1 MDALADIALHGLGVE
16 MSLLIFIA
24 AIWAGAINTVVG
36 SGTLVTF
43 PVLVA
48 MGVPPVSAT
57 VSNAMG
63 LIAGNFTGAWGYRR
77 EIRQVKSVLVKL
89 IPASILGGVIGAAL
103 LISLPEEVF
112 GRVAPILIVVS
123 LVFVLAQ
130 PKLSAWVRARAARR
144 DEASGPG
151 VIEGSDVSESTD
163 ASERADVSESTDV
176 SGNTDRD
183 EPSKAKKSP
192 SMPTVSLVLM
202 LLVFAAGIYGGYF
215 VAAQGILLMGILG
228 IFLMA
233 NIQQANGV
241 KNLLVAVV
249 NLTAAISYV
258 LVDYLLREPDER
270 VILWGV
276 VAIIAV
282 GSTLGGLIGAW
293 VGRRLSPLVLRGII
307 VTLGLVALFVMLR
320 NLFMA

>member
-1 MDALADIALHGLGVE
+1 MEALADFELHGLGIE
-16 MSLLIFIA
+16 YLLIILVA
-24 AIWAGAINTVVG
+24 GLWAGAINTVVG

-89 IPASILGGVIGAAL
+89 IPASVLGGVIGAVL
-103 LISLPEEVF
+103 LITLPEEVF

-123 LVFVLAQ
+123 LVFVIAQ
-130 PKLSAWVRARAARR
+130 PKLSAWVRARAAVREN
-144 DEASGPG
+144 DAGAGAGAGAGAPKSG
-151 VIEGSDVSESTD
+151 
-163 ASERADVSESTDV
+163 
-176 SGNTDRD
+176 
-183 EPSKAKKSP
+183 KP

-249 NLTAAISYV
+249 NLTAAISYLV
-258 LVDYLLREPDER
+258 VDYLLREPDER

-293 VGRRLSPLVLRGII
+293 VGRRLSPLVLRLII

-320 NLFMA
+320 PLFLGG

>member
-1 MDALADIALHGLGVE
+1 MDALLDFSLNGLGLGA
-16 MSLLIFIA
+16 LLLVLLA
-24 AIWAGAINTVVG
+24 GIWAGAINTVVG

-77 EIRQVKSVLVKL
+77 EIRQVRSILAKL
-89 IPASILGGVIGAAL
+89 IPASLVGGVIGATL
-103 LISLPEEVF
+103 LITLPEEVF
-112 GRVAPILIVVS
+112 GRAAPVLIVIS
-123 LVFVLAQ
+123 LGFVILQ
-130 PKLSAWVRARAARR
+130 PRLSRWVKARAAKR
-144 DEASGPG
+144 DQPVDAE
-151 VIEGSDVSESTD
+151 EGEERDVPE
-163 ASERADVSESTDV
+163 ER
-176 SGNTDRD
+176 
-183 EPSKAKKSP
+183 KSP
-192 SMPTVSLVLM
+192 SMPAVSLVLI
-202 LLVFAAGIYGGYF
+202 LLVFLAGIYGGYF

-228 IFLMA
+228 IFLAA

-258 LVDYLLREPDER
+258 IVDFLIREPDDR

-276 VAIIAV
+276 VLIIAV
-282 GSTLGGLIGAW
+282 GSTVGGLIGAW
-293 VGRRLSPLVLRGII
+293 VGRRLSPVVLRAVI
-307 VTLGLVALFVMLR
+307 VTLGLVALAVMLN
-320 NLFMA
+320 NLFGWV

>member
-1 MDALADIALHGLGVE
+1 MDALLDLTLNDLGLGA
-16 MSLLIFIA
+16 LLLVLLA
-24 AIWAGAINTVVG
+24 GIWAGAINTVVG

-77 EIRQVKSVLVKL
+77 EIRQVKGILVKL
-89 IPASILGGVIGAAL
+89 IPASLVGGVIGATL
-103 LISLPEEVF
+103 LITLPEEVF
-112 GRVAPILIVVS
+112 GRVAPILIVIS
-123 LVFVLAQ
+123 LGFVIFQ
-130 PKLSAWVRARAARR
+130 PRLSRWVKARAAQREQPVDAEEGEER
-144 DEASGPG
+144 DVPE
-151 VIEGSDVSESTD
+151 
-163 ASERADVSESTDV
+163 ER
-176 SGNTDRD
+176 
-183 EPSKAKKSP
+183 KSP
-192 SMPTVSLVLM
+192 SMPAVSLVLI
-202 LLVFAAGIYGGYF
+202 LLVFLAGIYGGYF

-228 IFLMA
+228 VFLAA

-258 LVDYLLREPDER
+258 IVDFLIRDPDDR

-276 VAIIAV
+276 VLIIAI
-282 GSTLGGLIGAW
+282 GSTIGGLIGAW
-293 VGRRLSPLVLRGII
+293 VGRRLSPVVLRAVI
-307 VTLGLVALFVMLR
+307 VTLGLVALAVMLN
-320 NLFMA
+320 NLFGWV

>member
-1 MDALADIALHGLGVE
+1 MDALLDVTLNDLGLGA
-16 MSLLIFIA
+16 LLLVLLA
-24 AIWAGAINTVVG
+24 GIWAGAINTVVG

-77 EIRQVKSVLVKL
+77 EIRQVKGILVKL
-89 IPASILGGVIGAAL
+89 IPASLLGGVIGATL
-103 LISLPEEVF
+103 LITLPEEVF
-112 GRVAPILIVVS
+112 GRVAPILIVIS
-123 LVFVLAQ
+123 LGFVIFQ
-130 PKLSAWVRARAARR
+130 PRLSRWVKARAAKR
-144 DEASGPG
+144 DQPVDAE
-151 VIEGSDVSESTD
+151 EGEERDVPE
-163 ASERADVSESTDV
+163 ER
-176 SGNTDRD
+176 
-183 EPSKAKKSP
+183 KSP
-192 SMPTVSLVLM
+192 SMPAVSLVLI
-202 LLVFAAGIYGGYF
+202 LLVFLAGIYGGYF

-228 IFLMA
+228 IFLAA

-258 LVDYLLREPDER
+258 IVDFLIRDPDDR

-276 VAIIAV
+276 VLIIAI

-293 VGRRLSPLVLRGII
+293 VGRRLSPVVLRAVI
-307 VTLGLVALFVMLR
+307 VTLGLVALAVMLN
-320 NLFMA
+320 NLFGWV

>member
-1 MDALADIALHGLGVE
+1 MDALLDFSLHGLGLE
-16 MSLLIFIA
+16 LLLLILLA
-24 AIWAGAINTVVG
+24 GIWAGAINTVVG

-77 EIRQVKSVLVKL
+77 EIRQVKGILVKL
-89 IPASILGGVIGAAL
+89 IPASLLGGVIGATL
-103 LISLPEEVF
+103 LITLPEEVF
-112 GRVAPILIVVS
+112 GRVAPILIVIS
-123 LVFVLAQ
+123 LGFVIFQ
-130 PKLSAWVRARAARR
+130 PRLSRWVKARAARR
-144 DEASGPG
+144 DQPVDPE
-151 VIEGSDVSESTD
+151 EGQ
-163 ASERADVSESTDV
+163 EREVPE
-176 SGNTDRD
+176 
-183 EPSKAKKSP
+183 EEKSP
-192 SMPTVSLVLM
+192 SMPAVSLILI
-202 LLVFAAGIYGGYF
+202 LLVFLAGIYGGYF

-228 IFLMA
+228 VFLAA

-258 LVDYLLREPDER
+258 IVDFLIREPDDR

-276 VAIIAV
+276 VVIIAI
-282 GSTLGGLIGAW
+282 GSTFGGLIGAW
-293 VGRRLSPLVLRGII
+293 VGRRLSPVVLRAII
-307 VTLGLVALFVMLR
+307 VTLGLVALAVMLN
-320 NLFMA
+320 NLFGWV

>member
-1 MDALADIALHGLGVE
+1 MEALADIALHGLGVE
-16 MSLLIFIA
+16 MLLLIFIA

-123 LVFVLAQ
+123 LIFVLAQ

-144 DEASGPG
+144 DEASGSG
-151 VIEGSDVSESTD
+151 VIEGSDVSEGTDVSEGSD
-163 ASERADVSESTDV
+163 ASEGTDV
-176 SGNTDRD
+176 TEGEES
-183 EPSKAKKSP
+183 SKAKKAP

-320 NLFMA
+320 NLFWA

>member
-1 MDALADIALHGLGVE
+1 MEALADFFLDDLSVAQL
-16 MSLLIFIA
+16 LLILLA
-24 AIWAGAINTVVG
+24 GLWAGAINTVVG

-77 EIRQVKSVLVKL
+77 EIRQVKSVLKNLV
-89 IPASILGGVIGAAL
+89 PASILGGVIGATL
-103 LISLPEEVF
+103 LITLPEEVF

-123 LVFVLAQ
+123 LAFVIAQ
-130 PKLSAWVRARAARR
+130 PRLSAWVRKRAAAREK
-144 DEASGPG
+144 DAGASAPDAATEGAAVESASPESGSTEA
-151 VIEGSDVSESTD
+151 
-163 ASERADVSESTDV
+163 
-176 SGNTDRD
+176 
-183 EPSKAKKSP
+183 EPSKAKKP
-192 SMPTVSLVLM
+192 SLPTVSLVLM

-258 LVDYLLREPDER
+258 LVDYLLRDAADR
-270 VILWGV
+270 LILWEIV
-276 VAIIAV
+276 VVIAV

-293 VGRRLSPLVLRGII
+293 VGRRLSPLVLRLII

-320 NLFMA
+320 NLFVG

>member
-1 MDALADIALHGLGVE
+1 MEALADFFLDDLSVAQL
-16 MSLLIFIA
+16 LLILVA
-24 AIWAGAINTVVG
+24 GIWAGAINTVVG

-77 EIRQVKSVLVKL
+77 EIRQVKSVLKKL
-89 IPASILGGVIGAAL
+89 VPASILGGVIGATL
-103 LISLPEEVF
+103 LITLPEEVF
-112 GRVAPILIVVS
+112 GRVAPILIVIS
-123 LVFVLAQ
+123 LGFVIAQ
-130 PKLSAWVRARAARR
+130 PRLSAWVRARAAAREK
-144 DEASGPG
+144 DAESPGPAADSTNDVTG
-151 VIEGSDVSESTD
+151 DPAEGAPE
-163 ASERADVSESTDV
+163 
-176 SGNTDRD
+176 
-183 EPSKAKKSP
+183 KAATPGKP

-258 LVDYLLREPDER
+258 LVDYLLREAADR
-270 VILWGV
+270 VILWEV
-276 VAIIAV
+276 VVVIAV

-293 VGRRLSPLVLRGII
+293 VGRRLSPLVLRLII

-320 NLFMA
+320 NLFVG

>member
-1 MDALADIALHGLGVE
+1 MDALLDFSLNGLGLGA
-16 MSLLIFIA
+16 LLLVLLA
-24 AIWAGAINTVVG
+24 GIWAGAINTVVG

-77 EIRQVKSVLVKL
+77 EIRQVKGILAKL
-89 IPASILGGVIGAAL
+89 IPASLLGGVIGATL
-103 LISLPEEVF
+103 LITLPEEVF
-112 GRVAPILIVVS
+112 GRVAPVLIVIS
-123 LVFVLAQ
+123 LGFVIFQ
-130 PKLSAWVRARAARR
+130 PRLSRWVKARAVRR
-144 DEASGPG
+144 ERPMDAE
-151 VIEGSDVSESTD
+151 EGE
-163 ASERADVSESTDV
+163 ERDIPE
-176 SGNTDRD
+176 
-183 EPSKAKKSP
+183 EKKSP
-192 SMPTVSLVLM
+192 SMPAVGLM
-202 LLVFAAGIYGGYF
+202 LILLVFLAGIYGGYF
-215 VAAQGILLMGILG
+215 VAAQGILLMAILG
-228 IFLMA
+228 IFLAA

-258 LVDYLLREPDER
+258 IVDFLIRDPDDR

-276 VAIIAV
+276 VLIIAI

-293 VGRRLSPLVLRGII
+293 IGRRMSPVVLRAVI
-307 VTLGLVALFVMLR
+307 VTLGLVALAVMLN
-320 NLFMA
+320 NLFGWV

>member
-1 MDALADIALHGLGVE
+1 MEALADFFLDDLSVAQL
-16 MSLLIFIA
+16 LLILVA
-24 AIWAGAINTVVG
+24 GIWAGAINTVVG

-89 IPASILGGVIGAAL
+89 IPASVLGGVIGAVL
-103 LISLPEEVF
+103 LITLPEEVF
-112 GRVAPILIVVS
+112 SRVAPILIVVS
-123 LVFVLAQ
+123 LGFVIAQ
-130 PKLSAWVRARAARR
+130 PKLSAWVRARAAAR
-144 DEASGPG
+144 EKGAGG
-151 VIEGSDVSESTD
+151 AD
-163 ASERADVSESTDV
+163 ASAKDAGSADVGSADV
-176 SGNTDRD
+176 GTPKSG
-183 EPSKAKKSP
+183 KP
-192 SMPTVSLVLM
+192 SMPTVGLALM

-249 NLTAAISYV
+249 NLTAAISYMF
-258 LVDYLLREPDER
+258 VDYVLRDAGER
-270 VILWGV
+270 VILWEIV
-276 VAIIAV
+276 VVIAV
-282 GSTLGGLIGAW
+282 GSTLGGLVGAW
-293 VGRRLSPLVLRGII
+293 VGRRLSPLVLRLII

-320 NLFMA
+320 NLFLGG

>member
-1 MDALADIALHGLGVE
+1 MEALADFFLTDLSLAQL
-16 MSLLIFIA
+16 LLILVA
-24 AIWAGAINTVVG
+24 GIWAGAINTVVG

-48 MGVPPVSAT
+48 MGVAPVSAT

-77 EIRQVKSVLVKL
+77 EIRQVKSVLIKL
-89 IPASILGGVIGAAL
+89 VPASILGGIIGATL
-103 LISLPEEVF
+103 LITLPEEVF

-123 LVFVLAQ
+123 LAFVIAQ
-130 PKLSAWVRARAARR
+130 PRLSAWVRARAAAREEEKR
-144 DEASGPG
+144 PDQPG
-151 VIEGSDVSESTD
+151 AEPAAADTD
-163 ASERADVSESTDV
+163 AGADGGTPNDGGEA
-176 SGNTDRD
+176 GA
-183 EPSKAKKSP
+183 AKPAKP
-192 SMPTVSLVLM
+192 SMPSVSLVLM

-249 NLTAAISYV
+249 NLTAAISYLV
-258 LVDYLLREPDER
+258 VDYLIREPDER

-276 VAIIAV
+276 VGIIAV

-293 VGRRLSPLVLRGII
+293 VGRRLSPLVLRLVI

-320 NLFMA
+320 NLFLAG

>member
-1 MDALADIALHGLGVE
+1 MEALADFELHGLGIE
-16 MSLLIFIA
+16 FLLLILVA
-24 AIWAGAINTVVG
+24 GVWAGAINTVVG

-48 MGVPPVSAT
+48 MGIPPVSAT

-77 EIRQVKSVLVKL
+77 EIRQVKSVLIKL
-89 IPASILGGVIGAAL
+89 VPASVLGGVIGAVL
-103 LISLPEEVF
+103 LITLPEEVF

-123 LVFVLAQ
+123 LAFVIAQ
-130 PKLSAWVRARAARR
+130 PRLSAWVRARAAAREEEKR
-144 DEASGPG
+144 PDQPGAEPAAADTEAGTTN
-151 VIEGSDVSESTD
+151 DADATD
-163 ASERADVSESTDV
+163 DAGA
-176 SGNTDRD
+176 
-183 EPSKAKKSP
+183 AKSAKP

-249 NLTAAISYV
+249 NLTAAISYLV
-258 LVDYLLREPDER
+258 VDYLLREPDDR

-276 VAIIAV
+276 VGIIAV

-293 VGRRLSPLVLRGII
+293 VGRRLSPLVLRLVI

-320 NLFMA
+320 NLFLGG

>member
-1 MDALADIALHGLGVE
+1 MEALADFELHGLGIE
-16 MSLLIFIA
+16 FLLLILVA
-24 AIWAGAINTVVG
+24 GVWAGAINTVVG

-48 MGVPPVSAT
+48 MGIPPVSAT

-77 EIRQVKSVLVKL
+77 EIRQVKSVLIKL
-89 IPASILGGVIGAAL
+89 VPTSVLGGVIGAVL
-103 LISLPEEVF
+103 LITLPEEVF

-123 LVFVLAQ
+123 LAFVIAQ
-130 PKLSAWVRARAARR
+130 PRLSAWVRARAAAREEEKR
-144 DEASGPG
+144 PDQPGAEPAAADADAGADGGADEA
-151 VIEGSDVSESTD
+151 
-163 ASERADVSESTDV
+163 AA
-176 SGNTDRD
+176 
-183 EPSKAKKSP
+183 AKPAKP

-249 NLTAAISYV
+249 NLTAAISYLV
-258 LVDYLLREPDER
+258 VDYLIREPDER

-276 VAIIAV
+276 VGIIAV

-293 VGRRLSPLVLRGII
+293 VGRRLSPLVLRLVI

-320 NLFMA
+320 NLFLGG

>member
-1 MDALADIALHGLGVE
+1 MEALADIALHGLGVE
-16 MSLLIFIA
+16 MLLLIFIA

-123 LVFVLAQ
+123 LIFVLAQ

-144 DEASGPG
+144 DEASGSG
-151 VIEGSDVSESTD
+151 VIEGSDVPEGPDVSEASD
-163 ASERADVSESTDV
+163 ASEGEES
-176 SGNTDRD
+176 
-183 EPSKAKKSP
+183 SKAKKAP

-320 NLFMA
+320 NLFWA

>member
-1 MDALADIALHGLGVE
+1 MEALAEFFLNELSLGQL
-16 MSLLIFIA
+16 LLILLA
-24 AIWAGAINTVVG
+24 GIWAGAINTVVG

-77 EIRQVKSVLVKL
+77 EIRQVRSVLVKL
-89 IPASILGGVIGAAL
+89 VPASVLGGVIGAIL
-103 LISLPEEVF
+103 LITLPEEVF
-112 GRVAPILIVVS
+112 GRVAPILILIS
-123 LVFVLAQ
+123 LGFVIAQ
-130 PKLSAWVRARAARR
+130 PKLSAWVRARAAAREKQDGPGGSDGVGVSGGSDGAGGS
-144 DEASGPG
+144 DEAAVDAVTGKETTPG
-151 VIEGSDVSESTD
+151 RS
-163 ASERADVSESTDV
+163 AL
-176 SGNTDRD
+176 
-183 EPSKAKKSP
+183 
-192 SMPTVSLVLM
+192 PTVSLVLM

-228 IFLMA
+228 VFLMA

-258 LVDYLLREPDER
+258 LVDYLIREAADR
-270 VILWGV
+270 VIIWEV
-276 VAIIAV
+276 VVVIAV

-293 VGRRLSPLVLRGII
+293 VGRRLSPLVLRLII

-320 NLFMA
+320 NLWAG

>member
-1 MDALADIALHGLGVE
+1 MEALADFFLNELSVAQL
-16 MSLLIFIA
+16 LLILVA
-24 AIWAGAINTVVG
+24 GIWAGAINTVVG

-89 IPASILGGVIGAAL
+89 VPASILGGVIGATL
-103 LISLPEEVF
+103 LITLPEEIF

-123 LVFVLAQ
+123 LGFVIAQ
-130 PKLSAWVRARAARR
+130 PRLSAWVRARAAARES
-144 DEASGPG
+144 DAGAAGASGAAGTSRPA
-151 VIEGSDVSESTD
+151 ESGAGD
-163 ASERADVSESTDV
+163 A
-176 SGNTDRD
+176 
-183 EPSKAKKSP
+183 PKAGRP
-192 SMPTVSLVLM
+192 SMPTVSLALM

-258 LVDYLLREPDER
+258 FVDYVLREAGDR
-270 VILWGV
+270 VILWEV
-276 VAIIAV
+276 VVVIAV

-293 VGRRLSPLVLRGII
+293 VGRRLSPLVLRMII

-320 NLFMA
+320 NLFVA

>member
-1 MDALADIALHGLGVE
+1 MEALADFFLTDLSLAQL
-16 MSLLIFIA
+16 LLILVA
-24 AIWAGAINTVVG
+24 GIWAGAINTVVG

-77 EIRQVKSVLVKL
+77 EIRQVKSVLKKL
-89 IPASILGGVIGAAL
+89 VPASILGGVIGATL
-103 LISLPEEVF
+103 LITLPEEVF

-123 LVFVLAQ
+123 LAFVIAQ
-130 PKLSAWVRARAARR
+130 PRLSAWVRARAAAREK
-144 DEASGPG
+144 DAETAGSAADPTDNAADDATGDAAGDSAEGGPG
-151 VIEGSDVSESTD
+151 
-163 ASERADVSESTDV
+163 
-176 SGNTDRD
+176 
-183 EPSKAKKSP
+183 KAAKAGRP

-258 LVDYLLREPDER
+258 LVDYLLREPADR
-270 VILWGV
+270 VILWEV
-276 VAIIAV
+276 VVVIAV

-293 VGRRLSPLVLRGII
+293 VGRRLSPLVLRLII

-320 NLFMA
+320 NLFVG

>member
-1 MDALADIALHGLGVE
+1 MEALADFELHGLGIE
-16 MSLLIFIA
+16 FLLLILVA
-24 AIWAGAINTVVG
+24 GVWAGAINTVVG

-48 MGVPPVSAT
+48 MGIPPVSAT

-77 EIRQVKSVLVKL
+77 EIRQVKSVLIKL
-89 IPASILGGVIGAAL
+89 VPASVLGGVIGAVL
-103 LISLPEEVF
+103 LITLPEEVF

-123 LVFVLAQ
+123 LAFVIAQ
-130 PKLSAWVRARAARR
+130 PRLSAWVRARAAAREEEKR
-144 DEASGPG
+144 PDQPGAEPAAADTDAGADGGADEA
-151 VIEGSDVSESTD
+151 
-163 ASERADVSESTDV
+163 AA
-176 SGNTDRD
+176 
-183 EPSKAKKSP
+183 AKPAKP

-249 NLTAAISYV
+249 NLTAAISYLV
-258 LVDYLLREPDER
+258 VDYLLREPDER

-276 VAIIAV
+276 VGIIAV

-293 VGRRLSPLVLRGII
+293 VGRRLSPLVLRLVI

-320 NLFMA
+320 NLFLAG

>member
-1 MDALADIALHGLGVE
+1 MEALSDIALHGLGLE
-16 MSLLIFIA
+16 MLALIFVA
-24 AIWAGAINTVVG
+24 GIWAGAINTVVG

-77 EIRQVKSVLVKL
+77 EIRQVKSVLIKL
-89 IPASILGGVIGAAL
+89 IPASVLGGVIGAAL
-103 LISLPEEVF
+103 LITLPEEVF

-123 LVFVLAQ
+123 LIFVLAQ
-130 PKLSAWVRARAARR
+130 PRLSAWVRARAARR
-144 DEASGPG
+144 ESSAD
-151 VIEGSDVSESTD
+151 GSTPSAEPATQG
-163 ASERADVSESTDV
+163 APE
-176 SGNTDRD
+176 
-183 EPSKAKKSP
+183 EPSKTP

-282 GSTLGGLIGAW
+282 ASTLGGLIGAW
-293 VGRRLSPLVLRGII
+293 VGRRLSPLLLRAVI

-320 NLFMA
+320 NLFIG

>member
-1 MDALADIALHGLGVE
+1 MDALLDFSLNGLGLGA
-16 MSLLIFIA
+16 LLLVLLA
-24 AIWAGAINTVVG
+24 GIWAGAINTVVG

-77 EIRQVKSVLVKL
+77 EIRQVKGILAKL
-89 IPASILGGVIGAAL
+89 IPASLLGGVIGATL
-103 LISLPEEVF
+103 LITLPEEVF
-112 GRVAPILIVVS
+112 GRVAPVLIVIS
-123 LVFVLAQ
+123 LGFVIFQ
-130 PKLSAWVRARAARR
+130 PRLSRWVKARAARR
-144 DEASGPG
+144 EQPMDAE
-151 VIEGSDVSESTD
+151 EGE
-163 ASERADVSESTDV
+163 ERDIPE
-176 SGNTDRD
+176 
-183 EPSKAKKSP
+183 EKKSP
-192 SMPTVSLVLM
+192 SMPAVGLM
-202 LLVFAAGIYGGYF
+202 LILLVFLAGIYGGYF
-215 VAAQGILLMGILG
+215 VAAQGILLMAILG
-228 IFLMA
+228 IFLAA

-258 LVDYLLREPDER
+258 IVDFLIRDPDDR

-276 VAIIAV
+276 VLIIAI

-293 VGRRLSPLVLRGII
+293 IGRRMSPVVLRAVI
-307 VTLGLVALFVMLR
+307 VTLGLVALAVMLN
-320 NLFMA
+320 NLFGWV

>member
-1 MDALADIALHGLGVE
+1 MDALLDVTLNDLGLGA
-16 MSLLIFIA
+16 LLLVLLA
-24 AIWAGAINTVVG
+24 GIWAGAINTVVG

-77 EIRQVKSVLVKL
+77 EIRQVKGILVKL
-89 IPASILGGVIGAAL
+89 IPASLLGGVIGATL
-103 LISLPEEVF
+103 LITLPEEVF
-112 GRVAPILIVVS
+112 GRVAPILIVIS
-123 LVFVLAQ
+123 LGFVIFQ
-130 PKLSAWVRARAARR
+130 PRLSRWVKARAAKR
-144 DEASGPG
+144 DQPVDAE
-151 VIEGSDVSESTD
+151 EGEERDVPEES
-163 ASERADVSESTDV
+163 
-176 SGNTDRD
+176 
-183 EPSKAKKSP
+183 KSP
-192 SMPTVSLVLM
+192 SMPAVSLVLI
-202 LLVFAAGIYGGYF
+202 LLVFLAGIYGGYF

-228 IFLMA
+228 IFLAA

-258 LVDYLLREPDER
+258 IVDFLIRDPDDR

-276 VAIIAV
+276 VLIIAI

-293 VGRRLSPLVLRGII
+293 VGRRLSPVVLRAVI
-307 VTLGLVALFVMLR
+307 VTLGLVALAVMLN
-320 NLFMA
+320 NLFGWV